1 MTLCPSSLKTVSTR
15 IRPGGRH
22 VGPAAIRTAFES
34 LVGGSRGKI
43 HFDGEDVFVEADS
56 GKVLASWRL
65 TLDRDGE
72 ISVIR
77 GIDIL
82 EFQKDKLKKKM
93 AYMKVDVP
101 HLEDG

>member
-1 MTLCPSSLKTVSTR
+1 MV
-15 IRPGGRH
+15 
-22 VGPAAIRTAFES
+22 AE
-34 LVGGSRGKI
+34 
-43 HFDGEDVFVEADS
+43 EDS

-72 ISVIR
+72 ISMIR

-82 EFQKDKLKKKM
+82 EFEEDKLKKKM

-101 HLEDG
+101 HLEVD